1 MLQFIRDRA
10 QSWIAIV
17 IVGMLILALGAFAW
31 DSYFRAD
38 PVVAAATVNGEKIT
52 AAEFQRSYQ
61 NQRARLQNMLGGI
74 DISQI
79 IPDENKYKKDI
90 LEQLVKEELIYQS
103 AVDAGYRISDSYL
116 YQYIRTFPAFQS
128 DGKFDKELYKRV
140 LRQNMWS
147 PAEYEDVV
155 RKELTIQQY
164 RNAILGTVSV
174 SNPEQDFLISK
185 QEQQRDIGYL
195 DIPVSAFIE
204 DVSVSDEEASAY
216 YEKNRSQFMTPEQV
230 SVEYLELSVP
240 ELVKTIEVDEATLR
254 ELYETRKSDFSVPE
268 ERRTKHILIEAGS
281 EEEYAEA
288 LKRIKELAEEIKSGK
303 SFEDVAKES
312 SDDIG
317 SAGQGGD
324 LGYLDR
330 EAMLDEAYADAA
342 FSLKQDEISEPVR
355 TEYGYHLIKL
365 VDVKANKPKSFEE
378 VRNQLEEEYRQ
389 LQAEEKFYDLGEILA
404 NATFENPDSLEPAA
418 EELGMEIQ
426 TSSLFTRDSGVG
438 IAMNPKVREAAF
450 SEDVLG
456 AGNNSE
462 PLELDKEH
470 VVVLRVK
477 THREASQ
484 RPFDTVKDSI
494 IAMLRSDKARAQAR
508 EEGESL
514 LNQLRQGADMAVVAK
529 DKGWNLHKPG
539 MVKRSAKEVDG
550 EVIDYVFKM
559 VRPEENKAVYGGF
572 SKQSGDYT
580 VVALFRVEDG
590 DPAAVD
596 QAQREQLV
604 RARERAL
611 GIAELIGAMDNLR
624 DKASVKL
631 YPENL

>member
-10 QSWIAIV
+10 QSWIAVI

-38 PVVAAATVNGEKIT
+38 PVVAAATVNGEKVT
-52 AAEFQRSYQ
+52 AVEFQRSYQ
-61 NQRARLQNMLGGI
+61 NQRARLQKMLGGV
-74 DISQI
+74 DLSQI

-103 AVDAGYRISDSYL
+103 AVDAGYRIGDSYL

-174 SNPEQDFLISK
+174 AKTEQDFLIKK
-185 QEQQRDIGYL
+185 QEQQRDIGFL
-195 DIPVSAFIE
+195 DIPVSAFLESI
-204 DVSVSDEEASAY
+204 SISDDEVKNY
-216 YEKNRSQFMTPEQV
+216 YKQNSSQFMTPEQV

-240 ELVKTIEVDEATLR
+240 DLMETIEVDEAALR

-281 EEEYAEA
+281 EEEFADA
-288 LKRIKELAEEIKSGK
+288 LKRAGELAAQIKGGK
-303 SFEDVAKES
+303 SFEEVAKEN

-317 SAGQGGD
+317 SAAQGGD
-324 LGYLDR
+324 LGYLGRD
-330 EAMLDEAYADAA
+330 AMLDEAYADAA
-342 FSLKQDEISEPVR
+342 FSLIKGEISEPVK

-365 VDVKANKPKSFEE
+365 VDVKANKSKSFEE
-378 VRNQLEEEYRQ
+378 VRNQLEEEYRRQ
-389 LQAEEKFYDLGEILA
+389 QAEEKFYDMGEILA

-470 VVVLRVK
+470 VLVLRIK
-477 THREASQ
+477 NHKEAAQ

-494 IAMLRSDKARAQAR
+494 VAILRSDKAKTKAR

-514 LNQLRQGADMAVVAK
+514 LNQLRQGADMAAVAK
-529 DKGWNLHKPG
+529 EKGWNLQKLG
-539 MVKRSAKEVDG
+539 MVKRSAKAVDG

-559 VRPEENKAVYGGF
+559 PHPEEGKVVYGGF
-572 SKQSGDYT
+572 AKQSGDYA
-580 VVALFRVEDG
+580 VVALFKVEDG

-596 QAQREQLV
+596 EAQIEQLV

-611 GIAELIGAMDNLR
+611 GIAELIGAMDDLR